1 MEDLAMDLKA
11 RGLPP
16 NLEPLFALS
25 RDLRWTWRLSIRALF
40 SSLDPGLWSSVRG
53 NPAAFLGRLS
63 PERLQAAAADPAFLA
78 SLYGIASDL
87 ALDDAAEPLHPGI
100 RGLAARKVR
109 IAYFSAEFGVTEA
122 LPIYAGGLGVLAGDV
137 LKSASD
143 LGVPMVGVGLF
154 YREGY
159 FRQQLDADGWQREEN
174 ALLDPADMPL
184 SLPTTPDGGPPTVA
198 LELGERNVQL
208 LIRLARVGR
217 VPLLLLDADLPENH
231 PDDRA
236 VTARLYSGD
245 QEMRIRQEI
254 TLGIGGLRALR
265 RLGIASTIR
274 HINEGHAAFVV
285 LERIRELVS
294 AEGLTLSE
302 ARDVTSAGT
311 IFTTH
316 TPVPAGIDRFPL
328 PVVERYLSGVARD
341 CGVTVEELMK
351 LGREV
356 PDREGEPFSM
366 AVLAL
371 RHAAFANGVSQLHAK
386 VSRRLWHDLLPEL
399 ADVDVRI
406 ASITN
411 GVHRATW
418 TDPEIAMLRLTDDP
432 APEERI
438 ALWRIHERLRER
450 LVSLCRDRLVSW
462 KRETGGSE
470 EAVDEAGRA
479 LDPGALT
486 IGFARRFASYKRATL
501 VFSDLERLKR
511 LLDSRPIQLVFAGK
525 AHPQDDPG
533 KEILRS
539 VVRIAESAEFR
550 GRVVFLPEYDMG
562 IARALVAGCDVWLN
576 NPIRPHEASGTS
588 GMKSA
593 MNGGLN
599 LSVLDGWWDEAPYE
613 EAGFVIGGPTDEDI
627 GENAAATLYEA
638 LEKNVVPLFF
648 DRDENGIPWRWLE
661 KMVFS
666 ATRIA
671 RQFSSDRMVTEY
683 LERFYLP
690 AAERVAAG
698 NGNGTRSRQLVGS
711 PSEGSR

>member
-1 MEDLAMDLKA
+1 MEDLGIELGA

-16 NLEPLFALS
+16 NLEPLFNLS

-40 SSLDPGLWSSVRG
+40 SSLDPALWSTVRG
-53 NPAAFLGRLS
+53 NPAAFLRRL
-63 PERLQAAAADPAFLA
+63 PDDRLRAAAADPEFLA

-87 ALDDAAEPLHPGI
+87 ALDDAAAPLHPGI
-100 RGLAARKVR
+100 RDLAARKVR

-159 FRQQLDADGWQREEN
+159 FRQKLDGNGWQGEENPPLDADE
-174 ALLDPADMPL
+174 LPL
-184 SLPTTPDGGPPTVA
+184 SLAPTPEGGPPTVA
-198 LELGERNVQL
+198 LELGDRTVQL
-208 LIRLARVGR
+208 RIRLARVGR

-236 VTARLYSGD
+236 VTARLYAGD
-245 QEMRIRQEI
+245 QEMRIRQEV

-294 AEGLTLSE
+294 AEGLSLAE
-302 ARDVTSAGT
+302 ARDAASSGT

-328 PVVERYLSGVARD
+328 SLIERYLSGVARD
-341 CGVTVEELMK
+341 CGVTLEELMK

-356 PDREGEPFSM
+356 PEREGEPFSM

-418 TDPEIAMLRLTDDP
+418 TDPEIAMLRLPDDP
-432 APEERI
+432 GPEARV
-438 ALWRIHERLRER
+438 AFWNTHERLRDR
-450 LVSLCRDRLVSW
+450 LVSFCRDRLVSW
-462 KRETGGSE
+462 KRETGASE
-470 EAVDEAGRA
+470 EAIEAAGRA
-479 LDPGALT
+479 LDPRALT

-501 VFSDLERLKR
+501 VFSDPERLKR

-533 KEILRS
+533 KEILQS
-539 VVRIAESAEFR
+539 VVKLAESADFR

-588 GMKSA
+588 GMKAA

-613 EAGFVIGGPTDEDI
+613 EAGFVIGGPTDEHV
-627 GENAAATLYEA
+627 GEDAAAALYEA
-638 LEKNVVPLFF
+638 LEEKVVPLFF
-648 DRDENGIPWRWLE
+648 DRDDGGMPWRWIE

-666 ATRIA
+666 ATRLA

-683 LERFYLP
+683 LELCYLP
-690 AAERVAAG
+690 AAERVATG
-698 NGNGTRSRQLVGS
+698 NGARSRQLAGS
-711 PSEGSR
+711 LPQAGGR